1 LAVQLI
7 QGPAVEPLSL
17 DEAKLHLRV
26 DIVDDDELITVLIQA
41 AREYCEEFCHRA
53 FITQTWKLVL
63 DHFPGV
69 ADHNQGYADLGV
81 MGDAALGIGLPPV
94 GYTFAYQSE
103 VYFRAGSIIVPKPP
117 LQSIDFINYL
127 DLNGDSQTLGPASPE
142 EPSDNYQI
150 DVASEPARLAPPP
163 NGNWPLTL
171 LSIRAPVLNAV
182 VIQFVCGY
190 GDAATDVPA
199 SVRAAMKLMIAH
211 WYENRSHVLTGFR
224 AAAVEIPDAADT
236 LLWRNKVVY
245 AV

>member
-7 QGPAVEPLSL
+7 HGPAVEPLSL
-17 DEAKLHLRV
+17 DEAKLHVRQ
-26 DIVDDDELITVLIQA
+26 DSTADDDLITTLIQA
-41 AREYCEEFCHRA
+41 AREYCEDFCHRA
-53 FITQTWKLVL
+53 FVTQTWQLLL

-103 VYFRAGSIIVPKPP
+103 VYFRAGALILPKPP
-117 LQSIDFINYL
+117 LQSVYFIKYIDTDGTL
-127 DLNGDSQTLGPASPE
+127 QTLD
-142 EPSDNYQI
+142 PSLYQV
-150 DVASEPARLAPPP
+150 DTASEPARVAPAA
-163 NGNWPLTL
+163 NNNWPLTL

-182 VIQFVCGY
+182 QIQFVCGF
-190 GDAATDVPA
+190 GAAADVPA
-199 SVRAAMKLMIAH
+199 SIKAAMKLMIAH
-211 WYENRSHVLTGFR
+211 WYENRSQVLTGFR